1 MLTLNN
7 VTLLCMSSVSIDY
20 SIKALLKS
28 SEKINFAN
36 IKLISHE
43 QPPNLNSKIEFCYI
57 DKINSL
63 DSYSYKMI
71 YELDKYISTDY
82 ALVIQ
87 SDGYVVNPDSWKGN
101 FLNYDYI
108 GAPFPLPK
116 DNFSY
121 RDSNNNI
128 FRVGN
133 GGFSLRSKKLI
144 ELPNK
149 LKLEWKPFHGYYNED
164 GFICG
169 MYRSVYENH
178 GMKFAPLDIAK
189 YFSHEI
195 EIPEIKDINPFGFHG
210 KFSKYYNK

>member
-7 VTLLCMSSVSIDY
+7 ITLLCMSSVSIDY
-20 SIKALLKS
+20 SIRALLKS
-28 SEKINFAN
+28 SEKINFAEV
-36 IKLISHE
+36 KLISHE
-43 QPPNLNSKIEFCYI
+43 KPYNLNNKIKFCYI
-57 DKINSL
+57 NKINSL
-63 DSYSYKMI
+63 DDYSYKMI
-71 YELDKYISTDY
+71 YELDKYVDTDY

-87 SDGYVVNPDSWKGN
+87 SDGYVINPDLWRDD

-116 DNFSY
+116 DDFSY

-144 ELPNK
+144 QLPNK
-149 LKLEWKPFHGYYNED
+149 LKLEWKSFHGYYNED

-169 MYRSVYENH
+169 MYKDIYENH

>member
-1 MLTLNN
+1 M
-7 VTLLCMSSVSIDY
+7 DY
-20 SIKALLKS
+20 SVRALLKS
-28 SEKINFAN
+28 SEKINFAD

-43 QPPNLNSKIEFCYI
+43 QPSNLNSKIKFCYI
-57 DKINSL
+57 DRINSL
-63 DSYSYKMI
+63 DNYSYKMI
-71 YELDKYISTDY
+71 YELDKYVETDY

-87 SDGYVVNPDSWKGN
+87 SDGYVINPNSWRDD

-116 DNFSY
+116 DDFSY

-149 LKLEWKPFHGYYNED
+149 LKLEWKSFHGYYNED

-169 MYRSVYENH
+169 MYKDIYENN

>member
-7 VTLLCMSSVSIDY
+7 ITLLCMSSVSVDY
-20 SIKALLKS
+20 SVKALLKS
-28 SEKINFAN
+28 SEKINFAD

-43 QPPNLNSKIEFCYI
+43 HPTNLNDKIKFCYI

-63 DSYSYKMI
+63 DDYSYKMI
-71 YELDKYISTDY
+71 YELDKYVDTDY

-87 SDGYVVNPDSWKGN
+87 SDGYVINPNSWRDD

-116 DNFSY
+116 DDFSY

-149 LKLEWKPFHGYYNED
+149 LKLEWKSFHGYYNED

-169 MYRSVYENH
+169 MYKNIYENN

>member
-7 VTLLCMSSVSIDY
+7 VTLLCMSSVYMEDSV
-20 SIKALLKS
+20 KALLKS
-28 SEKINFAN
+28 SNDIIFGN

-43 QPPNLNSKIEFCYI
+43 QPNNLNDKIKFCYI

-63 DSYSYKMI
+63 DDYSYKMI
-71 YELDKYISTDY
+71 YELDKYVDTDY
-82 ALVIQ
+82 ALIIQ
-87 SDGYVVNPDSWKGN
+87 SDGYIINPHLWRND

-108 GAPFPLPK
+108 GAPFPLPT

-144 ELPNK
+144 ELANK

-169 MYRSVYENH
+169 MYKHIYEKHNL
-178 GMKFAPLDIAK
+178 KFAPIDVAK

-195 EIPEIKDINPFGFHG
+195 EIPETKDINPFGFHG
-210 KFSKYYNK
+210 KFSKYYHK